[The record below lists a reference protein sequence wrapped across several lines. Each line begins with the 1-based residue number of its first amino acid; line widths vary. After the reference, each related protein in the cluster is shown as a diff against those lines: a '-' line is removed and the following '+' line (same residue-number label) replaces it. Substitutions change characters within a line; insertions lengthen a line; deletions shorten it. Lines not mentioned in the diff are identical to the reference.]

1 MERLGLANIVEV
13 SGLSPLEKPKGC
25 YGRMAEAAEGKDTI
39 TGHWEMAGVIVSEP
53 FRTYPRGFPAELI
66 AEFSRRIGR
75 GVLGNYAASGT
86 EIIADLGEEHMK
98 TGNPIV
104 YTSADSV
111 FQIAAHEEVIPLEEQ
126 YRICTI
132 ARELLHGEYKVARV
146 IARPFI
152 GQPGA
157 FTRTANR
164 RDYALEPETRTVL
177 DALAAQGRRV
187 IGVGKIKDI
196 YSGRGIAESHK
207 TKDNNDGIET
217 ILRVM
222 KDSSGDL
229 IFANLVDFD
238 MLFGHRNNPE
248 GYARALEEVDAGI
261 GRIIQAMAEEDI
273 LIITADHGCD
283 PTTPST
289 DHSREYVPLLVYGP
303 RLKSGVNL
311 GTRRTFADI
320 SASLAD
326 FFNIEYDSPGTS
338 FADEVR

>member
-1 MERLGLANIVEV
+1 MRVLLVVLDSVGIGALPDAHKYGDEGSNTLSHVALAVGGLALPVMERLGLANIVEV

-177 DALAAQGRRV
+177 
-187 IGVGKIKDI
+187 
-196 YSGRGIAESHK
+196 
-207 TKDNNDGIET
+207 
-217 ILRVM
+217 
-222 KDSSGDL
+222 
-229 IFANLVDFD
+229 
-238 MLFGHRNNPE
+238 E
-248 GYARALEEVDAGI
+248 GYWRW
-261 GRIIQAMAEEDI
+261 Q
-273 LIITADHGCD
+273 
-283 PTTPST
+283 
-289 DHSREYVPLLVYGP
+289 
-303 RLKSGVNL
+303 N
-311 GTRRTFADI
+311 
-320 SASLAD
+320 
-326 FFNIEYDSPGTS
+326 
-338 FADEVR
+338 